1 MQDKKYWPHDIAEPE
16 PKISL
21 LNEVREFRDREGATI
36 LHRWPKQP
44 PLKAVPKDALAHVEV
59 LLSRLE
65 GGVYCPADVRAHYE
79 TTVRE
84 LYLRS
89 QDMVR
94 VLRDSLDLIEL
105 E

>member
-44 PLKAVPKDALAHVEV
+44 PLKAVPKDAL
-59 LLSRLE
+59 RM
-65 GGVYCPADVRAHYE
+65 
-79 TTVRE
+79 
-84 LYLRS
+84 LRCCLVDS
-89 QDMVR
+89 KAEFIA
-94 VLRDSLDLIEL
+94 LRM
-105 E
+105 